1 MYIECLGCTCIITMD
16 TEEYSHLTCTIHLL
30 LKFKISSILHQQII
44 LLLFNVSEFLVD
56 ILTKIPSLRT
66 LWKIDCQISSLVK
79 YRQNKKQTR
88 RYFGI
93 SYEAS
98 YQGLKIFQTF
108 FLSLVISTFL
118 SLDFRAKNNFSICL
132 TYLTLKT
139 VYIFLGFACLTEF
152 SPLNSCV
159 NTRQFLCPWIEE
171 SAWTILFSPLD
182 TQFKRIKWNYMYI
195 HSLSCF

>member
-118 SLDFRAKNNFSICL
+118 SLDFREKNNFSICL
-132 TYLTLKT
+132 TY
-139 VYIFLGFACLTEF
+139 
-152 SPLNSCV
+152 
-159 NTRQFLCPWIEE
+159 
-171 SAWTILFSPLD
+171 
-182 TQFKRIKWNYMYI
+182 
-195 HSLSCF
+195 